1 MGLTPLSPSVTVPPM
16 FIRRTQTRSLSSGQ
30 TYFTHRLVR
39 SHRLSGKVRQQTL
52 LNLGRH
58 FSVPREDWPLLCR
71 RLDQI
76 LTGQLPLLPVA
87 STLLEEEA
95 QGMAAR
101 LLEGEA
107 DVTGLGGEASSE
119 HLQTVE
125 VDSVELTRPRSVGV
139 EQVGCWALEQLGL
152 GDLLSEL
159 GLNGPMRAAAV
170 GAMVG
175 RLARPGSERATWG
188 WLRRRSGLGE
198 LLDFDYQSLSLMQM
212 YRASDALMKHREA
225 IERHLFSRAM
235 GLFDL
240 EPTVTLFDLT
250 NTFFEGA
257 ARSQPKAERG
267 HSKDK
272 RSDCR
277 LLTLGLVLDGAG
289 FVRRSK
295 VFEGRV
301 DEPRTLAGML
311 EGLEAPRGAL
321 VVMDRG
327 VASEDRIQWL
337 REEGYRYLVASRQ
350 RGRQFDAEAAVTVE
364 TASQAPLQLHKEV
377 SDDGEE
383 VRLYCRSQQRAE
395 KEKGILERFSRH
407 FEEGLTRLSEGLSR
421 PRTHKGVEKVRER
434 IGRLKEQ
441 SRGVAQHYTIEV
453 LTDESG
459 RKATE
464 LKWKR
469 QPRQG
474 SMATHPGV
482 YCLRS
487 NQTDWDEESL
497 WRTYTTL
504 TDVEAV
510 FRSLKSELGLRPIYH
525 HKPVRSEGHLFL
537 TVIAYQLVQVIRK
550 RLKQRGET
558 SSWTTLRRILEGQQ
572 RVTVT
577 FRRGDGR
584 TLHVRKATRAETD
597 QKAIYDA
604 LGVDPAP
611 GGVRKMIV

>member
-1 MGLTPLSPSVTVPPM
+1 M
-16 FIRRTQTRSLSSGQ
+16 FIRRTQTRSISSGQ

-39 SHRLSGKVRQQTL
+39 SHRVSGKVRQQTL
-52 LNLGRH
+52 LNLGSH
-58 FSVPREDWPLLCR
+58 FPIPREDWPLLCR
-71 RLDQI
+71 RLEDI
-76 LTGQLPLLPVA
+76 LSGQLPLLEEV
-87 STLLEEEA
+87 STPLEVEA
-95 QGMAAR
+95 QRMAER
-101 LLEGEA
+101 LLQGEA
-107 DVTGLGGEASSE
+107 DVMGTGGEAPSE
-119 HLQTVE
+119 DLQTVE
-125 VDSVELTRPRSVGV
+125 VGSVELMRPRSVGV
-139 EQVGCWALEQLGL
+139 EQVGCWALEQLGV
-152 GDLLSEL
+152 GELLEEL
-159 GLNGPMRAAAV
+159 GLNGPMRAAAM
-170 GAMVG
+170 GAIVG

-198 LLDFDYQSLSLMQM
+198 LLDFDFETLPLMRM

-225 IERHLFSRAM
+225 IERHLFTRAM

-240 EPTVTLFDLT
+240 EPRVTLFDLT
-250 NTFFEGA
+250 NTFFEGKA
-257 ARSQPKAERG
+257 ARQPKAQRG
-267 HSKDK
+267 HSKEK

-289 FVRRSK
+289 FVRRSE
-295 VFEGRV
+295 VFAGRV
-301 DEPRTLAGML
+301 DEHRTLAGML
-311 EGLEAPRGAL
+311 EALEAPRGAL

-327 VASEDRIQWL
+327 VATEDRIGWL
-337 REEGYRYLVASRQ
+337 QQEGYRYLVVSRQ
-350 RGRQFDAEAAVTVE
+350 GRRQFEAEAAVTVE
-364 TASQAPLQLHKEV
+364 TASKKTLQLHKQV
-377 SDDGEE
+377 SDDGKE
-383 VRLYCRSQQRAE
+383 VRLYCRSQERAE
-395 KEKGILERFSRH
+395 KEKGILERFSRR
-407 FEEGLTRLSEGLSR
+407 FEQGLTRISEGLSR
-421 PRTHKGVEKVRER
+421 PRTPKGVGKVRER
-434 IGRLKEQ
+434 IGRLKAQ
-441 SRGVAQHYTIEV
+441 SRGAAQHYVIEV

-459 RKATE
+459 EKATS
-464 LKWKR
+464 LTWKR
-469 QPRQG
+469 QPRPG

-497 WRTYTTL
+497 WRTYTLL

-550 RLKQRGET
+550 RLKQRGND
-558 SSWTTLRRILEGQQ
+558 SSWTTLRGILEGQQ

-584 TLHVRKATRAETD
+584 TLHVRKATRAEPD

-604 LGVDPAP
+604 LGIDPAP

>member
-1 MGLTPLSPSVTVPPM
+1 MTPLPPSATVPPM

-30 TYFTHRLVR
+30 AYFTHRLVR
-39 SHRLSGKVRQQTL
+39 SHRVSGKVRQQTL

-58 FSVPREDWPLLCR
+58 FPIPRQDWPLLCR

-76 LTGQLPLLPVA
+76 LSGQLPLLPVA

-95 QGMAAR
+95 QRMAQR

-107 DVTGLGGEASSE
+107 DVMGTGGEGASE
-119 HLQTVE
+119 DLQTVE
-125 VDSVELTRPRSVGV
+125 VDSVAFVRPRSVGV

-152 GDLLSEL
+152 GDLLAEL
-159 GLNGPMRAAAV
+159 GLNGPMRAAAA
-170 GAMVG
+170 GAIVG

-198 LLDFDYQSLSLMQM
+198 LLDFDYQTLSLMQM

-225 IERHLFSRAM
+225 IEAHLFSRAM
-235 GLFDL
+235 SLFDL

-257 ARSQPKAERG
+257 ARGQPKAERG

-295 VFEGRV
+295 VFAGRV

-311 EGLEAPRGAL
+311 EALEAPRGAL

-327 VASEDRIQWL
+327 VATEDRIQWL

-350 RGRQFDAEAAVTVE
+350 RGRQFDAEAALTVE
-364 TASQAPLQLHKEV
+364 TASKAPLQLHKEV

-383 VRLYCRSQQRAE
+383 VRLYCCSPQRAE
-395 KEKGILERFSRH
+395 KEKGILERFSRR

-421 PRTHKGVEKVRER
+421 PRTHKGIEKVRER

-459 RKATE
+459 RKAAE
-464 LKWKR
+464 LRWKR
-469 QPRQG
+469 RPRQG

-550 RLKQRGET
+550 RLKQRGEA

-584 TLHVRKATRAETD
+584 TLHVRKATRAEPD
-597 QKAIYDA
+597 QRAIYDA
-604 LGVDPAP
+604 LGIDPAP

>member
-1 MGLTPLSPSVTVPPM
+1 MDGRALFRSVPGGSGRGRLQGPGEDLRRRPVAPPVFNKGTGIFGMLPL
-16 FIRRTQTRSLSSGQ
+16 FWLNIA
-30 TYFTHRLVR
+30 
-39 SHRLSGKVRQQTL
+39 RQL
-52 LNLGRH
+52 LILGR
-58 FSVPREDWPLLCR
+58 R
-71 RLDQI
+71 
-76 LTGQLPLLPVA
+76 
-87 STLLEEEA
+87 
-95 QGMAAR
+95 
-101 LLEGEA
+101 
-107 DVTGLGGEASSE
+107 
-119 HLQTVE
+119 VE
-125 VDSVELTRPRSVGV
+125 
-139 EQVGCWALEQLGL
+139 
-152 GDLLSEL
+152 
-159 GLNGPMRAAAV
+159 
-170 GAMVG
+170 
-175 RLARPGSERATWG
+175 LARPGSERATWG

-198 LLDFDYQSLSLMQM
+198 LLDFDFQTLSLMQM
-212 YRASDALMKHREA
+212 YRASDALMKHRQA
-225 IERHLFSRAM
+225 IEAHLFTRAM

-240 EPTVTLFDLT
+240 QPTVTLFDLT

-257 ARSQPKAERG
+257 ASRQPKAQRG
-267 HSKDK
+267 HSKEK
-272 RSDCR
+272 RSDCP

-295 VFEGRV
+295 VFAGRV
-301 DEPRTLAGML
+301 DEHRTLAGML
-311 EGLEAPRGAL
+311 GALEAPRGAL

-327 VASEDRIQWL
+327 VATEDRIQWL

-350 RGRQFDAEAAVTVE
+350 GHRQFDPEAALTVE
-364 TASQAPLQLHKEV
+364 TASKATLQLHKEV
-377 SDDGEE
+377 SDDGRE
-383 VRLYCRSQQRAE
+383 VRLYCCSQQRAQ
-395 KEKGILERFSRH
+395 KERGIVERFSRR
-407 FEEGLTRLSEGLSR
+407 FEQGLTRLSEGLSR
-421 PRTHKGVEKVRER
+421 PRAHKGIEKVRER

-453 LTDESG
+453 LTDDSG
-459 RKATE
+459 RKAAALT
-464 LKWKR
+464 WKR

-474 SMATHPGV
+474 SMVTHPGV

-550 RLKQRGET
+550 RLKQQGDP

-604 LGVDPAP
+604 LGIDPAP